1 MVMLNFVDRPM
12 SRLIYETNLKDND
25 FLTAKAVFPE
35 SITLSQGE
43 RLSDAKLAGQLGGG
57 RWVFEEGDYVPT
69 LEDFKSGR
77 TFRLRFIPD
86 DDRLQGIEKD
96 VTITSFEQKT
106 PAGQNA
112 ADKKGSVSGANTS
125 DSTDMAVLAAAAMI
139 AVLALLGAL
148 AAVKLRK
155 EH

>member
-1 MVMLNFVDRPM
+1 M
-12 SRLIYETNLKDND
+12 
-25 FLTAKAVFPE
+25 FPE

-86 DDRLQGIEKD
+86 DDRLQGVERD

-106 PAGQNA
+106 PAGQID
-112 ADKKGSVSGANTS
+112 ADKSGSANGANTS

-139 AVLALLGAL
+139 AFLALLGAV

>member
-1 MVMLNFVDRPM
+1 M
-12 SRLIYETNLKDND
+12 
-25 FLTAKAVFPE
+25 
-35 SITLSQGE
+35 
-43 RLSDAKLAGQLGGG
+43 
-57 RWVFEEGDYVPT
+57 
-69 LEDFKSGR
+69 
-77 TFRLRFIPD
+77 
-86 DDRLQGIEKD
+86 
-96 VTITSFEQKT
+96 TITSFEQKT